1 MQSHQS
7 GIQGLQMAHSSS
19 GLWSAM
25 YRAVVEAVHPQGV
38 TDAGHPTGTPPCVDV
53 VLFRYNTRLA
63 AVPFAQS
70 PYCAALPAVGDTV
83 AVYMAEGVRD
93 NQWAAWDLPRSD
105 NAQPLPSPEAWR
117 FLHPSGVVVQV
128 DDAGNVVAIY
138 PSGATVALGGQEH
151 TEVATTNFRVSGAAA
166 TGTATFGGTAGTTI
180 PQALPMTGGGYL
192 WYTTA
197 PATIDS
203 GGTATA
209 PFVCATG
216 GTGPNGSG
224 PSALAFPFS
233 GVASVSGTAAG
244 GAQATSAVLDA
255 ASITLGGTTPVARK
269 GDPITVTVS
278 GTTYTGQISGGSSVV
293 TAG

>member
-1 MQSHQS
+1 MQSRQS
-7 GIQGLQMAHSSS
+7 GIQGLQAAHSSA

-25 YRAVVEAVHPQGV
+25 YRAIVEAVYPG
-38 TDAGHPTGTPPCVDV
+38 DAPPTVDV
-53 VLFRYNTRLA
+53 TIFRYNTRFSR
-63 AVPFAQS
+63 VPVAQMGFTS
-70 PYCAALPAVGDTV
+70 ALPQVGDTV
-83 AVYMAEGVRD
+83 AIYQAEGVRD
-93 NQWAAWDLPRSD
+93 NAWVSAWLPRSD
-105 NAQPLPSPEAWR
+105 NSQPLPTPEAWR
-117 FLHPSGVVVQV
+117 LLHPSGVVLQV
-128 DDAGNVVAIY
+128 DDGGNVAAIY
-138 PSGATVALGGQEH
+138 PSGATVSLGGQDH
-151 TEVATTNFRVSGAAA
+151 TEVATTNFRVSGVAA
-166 TGTATFGGTAGTTI
+166 TGTATFNGTAGTVI

-197 PATIDS
+197 SATIGSS
-203 GGTATA
+203 GVATA
-209 PFVCATG
+209 SFVCATG

-224 PSALAFPFS
+224 PSSLAFPFV
-233 GVASVSGTAAG
+233 GVTSVSGTASG